1 MVSPRAHSL
10 LKLSADFITDRVM
23 PVEATVLAHTY
34 VQQSATPPH
43 INSTQGSLL
52 IPVSR
57 IYPGTPPLPTK
68 TDHSKGGEKG
78 LSIVSP
84 LAVISFRW

>member
-1 MVSPRAHSL
+1 MTRYTALHCTAFYFTALQSIIPSSLLFGNMVSPRAHSL

-43 INSTQGSLL
+43 INSTASFYYVFPSL
-52 IPVSR
+52 VC
-57 IYPGTPPLPTK
+57 
-68 TDHSKGGEKG
+68 
-78 LSIVSP
+78 IV
-84 LAVISFRW
+84 